1 MIIRYLLLEI
11 ILFVITQNIS
21 AQTPISIDQ
30 TINKIYNLDFEKV
43 PSALANIG
51 KANPAMASYLRI
63 DYLWWKMVS
72 KNSATNESDFLEF
85 LNSFKQKR
93 SGLDSDFE
101 RLTYFVYQIRY
112 DNFKKQSI
120 SRYITAFKFHF
131 FLGNMDGEK
140 SEKFNS
146 LEKSIFQMTL
156 EFDNY
161 IKYKYLNNYGISSER
176 NLQQYLLCLRNIEKM
191 HNVQYRSFETIKNYL
206 LGKIYFEIE
215 NDYLKAFGKFDSL
228 STNFPDNTIFKNIRE
243 NCRVQLVINSK

>member
-1 MIIRYLLLEI
+1 MIIRYLLIEI
-11 ILFVITQNIS
+11 IFLVFTQNIF
-21 AQTPISIDQ
+21 AQSPISIDQ
-30 TINKIYNLDFEKV
+30 TISKIYNLDFEKV

-72 KNSATNESDFLEF
+72 NNSAANESEFLEF
-85 LNSFKQKR
+85 LNSFRQRR
-93 SGLDSDFE
+93 SGLDTDFE

-112 DNFKKQSI
+112 DNFKKQSF

-131 FLGNMDGEK
+131 FLGNMDGK
-140 SEKFNS
+140 KAEKFNS

-176 NLQQYLLCLRNIEKM
+176 NLKQYLLCLQNIEKM
-191 HNVQYRSFETIKNYL
+191 HNEHYHSFETIKTYL
-206 LGKIYFEIE
+206 LGKIYLEIE
-215 NDYLKAFGKFDSL
+215 NNYLKAFGKFDSL
-228 STNFPDNTIFKNIRE
+228 STDFPGNTIFKTIRE
-243 NCRVQLVINSK
+243 NCRVQMVMNSK

>member
-1 MIIRYLLLEI
+1 MVIRYLLIEI
-11 ILFVITQNIS
+11 ILLVFTQNIF

-30 TINKIYNLDFEKV
+30 TIDKIFNLDFEKV
-43 PSALANIG
+43 PSDLADIG
-51 KANPAMASYLRI
+51 KANPAMASYLQI

-72 KNSATNESDFLEF
+72 HNSATNESDFLEF
-85 LNSFKQKR
+85 LNSFKQKK

-101 RLTYFVYQIRY
+101 RLTFFVYQIRY
-112 DNFKKQSI
+112 DNFKKLSF

-140 SEKFNS
+140 AEKFNS

-161 IKYKYLNNYGISSER
+161 IKFKYLNDYGISSKR
-176 NLQQYLLCLRNIEKM
+176 NLQQSQLCLQNIEKM
-191 HNVQYRSFETIKNYL
+191 HNEHYRSFEAIKTYF

-215 NDYLKAFGKFDSL
+215 NDYLKAFRKFDAL
-228 STNFPDNTIFKNIRE
+228 STDFPENTIFKTIRE
-243 NCRVQLVINSK
+243 NCRVQMVMNSK